1 MTTPQ
6 DEEMTDAAAPDGKDS
21 FHSYSQDINARNLLQ
36 SFITSHANQP
46 NTDNNP
52 ETARWGSRPRH
63 QEEDARTTIAPRS
76 MLLNKTWNL
85 YTTTPFFKF
94 DLQHCETY
102 QSELQAHIGANA
114 RNFTSA
120 SGGGDLYF
128 PKQIDG
134 DGQNIIETLDDL
146 GDVKKIE
153 LQVLDLDETERDADA
168 TPRKQESLLITI
180 TVRPKDFTYYSTI
193 FMRAP
198 AVIGQVVIQWL
209 ERKFDCR
216 VRRLIFQKSDLRK
229 IVNDSMEYLYGPD
242 QDEFRGDKANRPI
255 ELTYGLPAELI
266 GLKTISVTIP
276 ADEARQLLASRKP
289 GSQAGILEGI
299 EDHCSDSMK
308 VDFRRLDLAR
318 AGCAVWYIACE
329 GKLKIFPA
337 ILKANYLRTFLY
349 AMGNPTG

>member
-1 MTTPQ
+1 
-6 DEEMTDAAAPDGKDS
+6 
-21 FHSYSQDINARNLLQ
+21 
-36 SFITSHANQP
+36 
-46 NTDNNP
+46 
-52 ETARWGSRPRH
+52 
-63 QEEDARTTIAPRS
+63 

-180 TVRPKDFTYYSTI
+180 TVRPKGMSGKNDTVSAI
-193 FMRAP
+193 IVLVNP
-198 AVIGQVVIQWL
+198 GNS
-209 ERKFDCR
+209 C
-216 VRRLIFQKSDLRK
+216 SLRSS
-229 IVNDSMEYLYGPD
+229 I
-242 QDEFRGDKANRPI
+242 
-255 ELTYGLPAELI
+255 
-266 GLKTISVTIP
+266 
-276 ADEARQLLASRKP
+276 
-289 GSQAGILEGI
+289 
-299 EDHCSDSMK
+299 
-308 VDFRRLDLAR
+308 
-318 AGCAVWYIACE
+318 
-329 GKLKIFPA
+329 
-337 ILKANYLRTFLY
+337 
-349 AMGNPTG
+349 